1 VITDLFAGRVGFSRD
16 SRGYLASRLTL
27 TRYGG
32 HAVSPQFTM
41 NTDNDS
47 TEQGWY
53 LDDIRVYTCGRAPV
67 PRSTPRI
74 SGPATVR
81 AQLMATTGR
90 WSPSGARLRIQWYAD
105 GQPIADATGSS
116 YVVRGADLGKRLSV
130 KVTATS
136 HGRHGSTFSPAT
148 SRIS

>member
-1 VITDLFAGRVGFSRD
+1 MITDLFAGRVGFSRD
-16 SRGYLASRLTL
+16 SRGYLASQLTL

-67 PRSTPRI
+67 PRSECRPSAPGSVVEQPSPTD
-74 SGPATVR
+74 SYSASTVR
-81 AQLMATTGR
+81 ATSSR
-90 WSPSGARLRIQWYAD
+90 VDPLRRNAAKPGEQTRRAVID
-105 GQPIADATGSS
+105 G
-116 YVVRGADLGKRLSV
+116 SV
-130 KVTATS
+130 LTL
-136 HGRHGSTFSPAT
+136 
-148 SRIS
+148 